1 MSIRTYRELGARAAA
16 EPDGTIV
23 DATFRRG
30 AHRAAFAETFG
41 GQALF
46 VECLAPAAVVAERAA
61 RRELEPARVSDATAE
76 IAALQRAEF
85 EPLDE
90 VAPGAHLALRTDR
103 PVDELLAE
111 LEAWLDARLALFDEK

>member
-1 MSIRTYRELGARAAA
+1 M
-16 EPDGTIV
+16 
-23 DATFRRG
+23 RRSGG

-61 RRELEPARVSDATAE
+61 RREPDPDRVSDATE

-111 LEAWLDARLALFDEK
+111 LEAWLDARLAPLD